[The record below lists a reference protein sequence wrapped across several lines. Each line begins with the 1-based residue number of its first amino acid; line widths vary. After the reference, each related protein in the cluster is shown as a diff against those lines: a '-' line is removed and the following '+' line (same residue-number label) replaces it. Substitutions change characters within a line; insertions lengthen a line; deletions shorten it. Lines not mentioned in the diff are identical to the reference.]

1 MNIDN
6 SNQNNEME
14 VQSSSNSDLNLYDP
28 SGDEMDKAKE
38 QTHDVAELY
47 LKGVSFKQMGAL
59 YNDNNHKFI
68 LNSKDF
74 NKKKYSDLYKG
85 SDKDW
90 DILQNELNTKYKHLE
105 DGEYGPKPLVGV
117 TEGEMAFQPGTLAYF
132 NQERANRVSE
142 PVAPETKRWGFT
154 HPEAGELRF
163 DPSDIARQKG
173 VVKIYDPDTGDYKT
187 ENISRWQY
195 FTEFFNPSTKIVIE
209 QNPVDSEDYTMAI
222 VKPSDMRFHMG
233 DKEQMTVWGAKK
245 KYGTPF
251 IQYPLGILNGLVF
264 ETGEAVGR
272 IGQSIS
278 SLGAGDVEDPNDLSG
293 FWSGWANMFSGL
305 SYKPTQEVESAGFFG
320 SGAAFGYNMSKLI
333 SMLVPQRAAAKVAMG
348 LTQKV
353 ASKLALKVGK
363 KAVSRI
369 GRYSSTTVG
378 STQASSAMF
387 EEGIDNNVNR
397 KTAAWMTLAALPAVA
412 VTEYLIGSKWIAGQ
426 LDDNFTQTGIRDAAR
441 RSFRKVKDNIP
452 KQSLSKSTRA
462 FNKQFTF
469 EAAKEMSKRVGRGA
483 VKGGKGIGS
492 GIRTGFD
499 IASKAPVTKGAI
511 REGAQ
516 EGLEEVY
523 YVGLQA
529 AHDDFWAENEYARP
543 GQGLFGTE
551 WYSSEE
557 WTRIFE
563 NALAGGIAGG
573 FADPMFAAMDSGMN
587 KATLDGFLTGFQDGF
602 KRQPLEEY
610 LLDNM
615 QSDEDVRKLFRIG
628 NKMHRTGK
636 FASTME
642 SVMGEKVF
650 NDELDALNGQ
660 EIKAED
666 MEGLD
671 HDFKINNMND
681 LAFYQF
687 MQNANYILDGMRIAG
702 VTPKNAKE
710 KLKGYNG
717 EEDLFRKAID
727 LGYRINRANQEH
739 EKLQNE
745 YTEAEKTGDPEVIK
759 GIEEKMQRNRKDVE
773 GMNNLLGYLTN
784 PVEGGM
790 SQAYYDRIFQT
801 FMSQHGKEYTIE
813 ELNNL
818 KDNKDFQEFKQNYV
832 NDIKSRRDE
841 IANIDKEIQEHEAEI
856 SAIFRDMDAEADGDP
871 AIPSTKSTHEGT
883 GKTYGELRENAAKW
897 VDTLSEK
904 ISKSKIS
911 RSDLSQ
917 KSQEII
923 DGLALEMKLF
933 DGTAKNYGID
943 PSHFTNTLQKLN
955 KLGTQFSS
963 IGSQSEKSDQ
973 DLARDA
979 EKEFLYGELI
989 QGLKVLNDKINR
1001 DEITNDDKLYL
1012 EQLLKKKEKT
1022 EETIFANNA
1031 LDHLQKQTGH
1041 NYINGDTTDAEG
1053 NLIPGSKIDE
1063 QTVNDYKEFL
1073 ANPGVEMSPQLKQL
1087 LTPTSSNELLKRGT
1101 GIYTFGET
1109 GAEGQAPNV
1118 TQVSTRKQMPDGRI
1132 AQFDVYKDR
1141 TEVSF
1146 VNKDGSLSDPRT
1158 VKSKN
1163 TSEDYNPLS
1172 NPLENLDNAYKQA
1185 QEMEGGETHDAPP
1198 YFRFDTI
1205 EEAFGKTAES
1215 RKIKENARR
1224 IAFTI
1229 HNVEVME
1236 HIKLIIAEEFYSS
1249 LPEDAAQKLEEL
1261 NDLLIETGNF
1271 AEDNILKLTE
1281 QQKEDPKKERTI
1293 DPSDVDENAILE
1305 YEKRR
1310 LEAELKLSELFDLM
1324 PNKDTFMESIM
1335 KYYYKGLGGVVN
1347 YNSNYDTR
1355 DLTSD
1360 EILNINVSDTARMRT
1375 SRSPKAKAET
1385 NYYLKL
1391 VNNLLHRVSSG
1402 NIAEFYQLYNEVI
1415 EEITDLKFPNYNQRE
1430 NVMQAFIN
1438 IVNAKKP
1445 YVHRDDVGNFGII
1458 TSSTAELID
1467 EKNAQFHN
1475 RFPFRGFN
1483 FLGYAGTGKTT
1494 VMTRILL
1501 SILDKYNKIHG
1512 KNGVRGTTKD
1522 ILLVAPS
1529 NKMKETLEKQAEGL
1543 ENISYDIMTY
1553 SDYLKRVNEG
1563 DIKSGDY
1570 GLTAIDESSRITEKE
1585 LAIIHNRLKDGDNAF
1600 LFISDPEQAS
1610 NNEKDHANYNGTAG
1624 QYLVPSDGIVNE
1636 IFRTN
1641 IVDISLLQNSI
1652 SKSIAGG
1659 KALET
1664 KAIDFASTKYNKS
1677 HTKGV
1682 RYFASQDDVISAWIE
1697 DISKAD
1703 NDANDRVLVFATAL
1717 EREQFLERNKEN
1729 PKITSMA
1736 GNVRFVNEKG
1746 AETDSETIQG
1756 EEMPYIYAA
1765 VTEGSTHEAKRVY
1778 KTATSRAEKFVATVG
1793 PSSKS
1798 ELKPDDEILD
1808 LSNKKETAEEI
1819 AEQSKINNAMKAA
1832 ASELGD
1838 IASSFKKPDKK
1849 KESTKE
1855 RKKQTSETKT
1865 KTSKAI
1871 VSTSLDGQE
1880 YMGFSKISF
1889 DLFSK
1894 KNFEPQTSSLDK
1906 KNFIGKTITY
1916 DGRDYNVIGIQRM
1929 KNKGAKGTPIGK
1941 LKKVYILQEVGITD
1955 ESGIKLLSSSKIRKG
1970 HIKDNAP
1977 ISEDPTNNEIKKE
1990 NNKPPVK
1997 YQDET
2002 EREILTSANL
2012 FSKGRLRSIPLVQPI
2027 QSDAKR
2033 QLSSDEL
2040 FNAENIANSIRKI
2053 NSSDELS
2060 IRYFETTP
2068 QEVYIRQ
2075 EDGSYALQYEQD
2087 VLALVNEDGEIVS
2100 YLFNPDNIPDQVSE
2114 EFMGNPVVNKY
2125 YQGLKKIKS
2134 DLQSGKEINIS
2145 GKSELIN
2152 GGYAIYS
2159 NNTDEE
2165 IGLDALKNKLRKQGI
2180 KISTL
2185 KEGFVNDPAS
2195 SDIEIYS
2202 DKINDQVYY
2211 YLLGKYNGLSKSFRI
2226 YLKNDLLKNHKDLQK
2241 KLSNS
2246 LSDIEST
2253 LKKFKKID
2261 LSSFLK
2267 SLSDKDNKLNVFN
2280 QFFEQNKSIFTID
2293 VNGQKQ
2299 IKKDWKDLLYIEG
2312 ENVKIRFA
2320 KDSSSVDIWANDVIK
2335 RLTQIAKYIDQHGY
2349 APMVKSKEG
2358 NFIVGSHIKSD
2369 LKDVMMPQAS
2379 VRYDPTYTDEV
2390 VTANNVQE
2398 NISEDDNTPIDD
2410 TGDDVAFFDEAKH
2423 FVKQSDHSDISDEK
2437 AYLRKLLG
2445 DEIVDNNVGF
2455 EVYQDDNIW
2464 GYVHGLN
2471 LILKSTE
2478 KGTTVKGVA
2487 THEAVHFTLRNMM
2500 TETSRLDILSD
2511 TKKHIE
2517 RQGKYKSKDI
2527 SDKYAEEWLAEAARG
2542 KNKVKSNYT
2551 GLRGKLKQFVDWIS
2565 DLFFNVEVFGNEAF
2579 QYLNDLHNG
2588 KFRDGDIMTQNYG
2601 NETVYLTEETSI
2613 EESESLFEETN
2624 NAELIRWF
2632 GEGKFYAKIKRVVSD
2647 AMIKTSIFSGK
2658 ITNDLGKQKLR
2669 QLSETT
2675 DIIQRIYGSKL
2686 DGVNTDQFNSFK
2698 SFSEAYN
2705 KLGREGLP
2713 QYYYWLLSQPN
2724 MLNLVI
2730 EDIIQR
2736 YDKSEEGVN
2745 KAQKTFNDKN
2755 SISIEQYSSQQ
2766 MKLFLKT
2773 IPKAKPVTKGIG
2785 GVDVE
2790 YVSDENEPFLNY
2802 SKLNQILHDFMLQV
2816 ERDAS
2821 IEDIMHEMYDFVANN
2836 ITGGEVSTQDAET
2849 VQYLASFL
2857 KRMGFLDTPKDSVKQ
2872 SRRQGKTYRKYSPYS
2887 FVYDLNEIAE
2897 YENID
2902 LRDSSD
2908 PIRNKLLEIAR
2919 HHGAML
2925 TSIFQ
2930 HYNNQQTIKFVTITK
2945 KGENSKTEY
2954 GRNVRLSSS
2963 QNENYNQLRQ
2973 SIQKNLY
2980 GEDSE
2985 TLKDSFLQQ
2994 LNEKDDKGNVT
3005 SYYNIDKSTGDVSVQ
3020 DPKSRNKRMV
3030 VLKFDKKTNSY
3041 SFVEDVDQN
3050 IIRKLASFMGMNLSR
3065 AQVGYIYEGKQKAGF
3080 ANRSNFDHKRFAN
3093 MLGHMFQA
3101 AYLSKQEKKI
3111 SFDSGDMLS
3120 RFLSGYLKNQMKLL
3134 DTDGVKINDFID
3146 DLKDMGFKL
3155 GEVNAMLTNLFTK
3168 NAKGDKRYTITQAN
3182 EISKMIDGDRRRPSE
3197 LLQRK
3202 YLQIARKI
3210 AETNSQGHYFITPK
3224 GKQLDPFL
3232 QDMFSFMDYEVM
3244 LMMTDGFTSKDYKNL
3259 DSAEILKAEM
3269 DVFFESALK
3278 GYKYNKVRM
3287 GLNSWG
3293 ESHTKPFVEVAFD
3306 GLFHTSTNSKGHK
3319 EISFSHKKAREAFTI
3334 YFDKMMHESWTSL
3347 NKMKKLI
3354 LDTQNQQ
3361 QAKDT
3366 KRTSDYNQMEKYLK
3380 DIENAINRKGLSYT
3394 PSLKKANDL
3403 MYEYLNKIYI
3413 NSKNEAGLLQYLSRS
3428 GLIQDID
3435 FRYGQDEDGKKS
3447 LRTTVGFH
3455 DDIIN
3460 TNNMERLYEA
3470 KTDKQVREFFD
3481 RIFKNRA
3488 FDLVSKANEM
3498 GMGLP
3503 QILGG
3508 ETNYQRVFNEDK
3520 SINDMMMTYLTASYM
3535 VGESFDTLFAAH
3547 HKQEKDHTSFF
3558 KRMKKNDSSGHKLLT
3573 VDQENPVGYGLP
3585 RYSNTLRILDTT
3597 GQFKELLQ
3605 VFSNLNTEYVATDG
3619 AFIENPIL
3627 ARQRAN
3633 SVGDMLSIVDMHDKT
3648 SKTIDTGID
3657 EDNGLG
3663 VMNKNAGFV
3672 PSQDMMAF
3680 YPKFDQLMKLMLTG
3694 GKSIPGVDQNI
3705 LYDRYRD
3712 SLREGKTFD
3721 EAMDDVYRE
3730 IIAARYVGAGEN
3742 TDNIDLSDLMIS
3754 RIEHLSGIKLPH
3766 GGQNYMNFD
3775 QVMEKYESGNFSDVI
3790 KSRTDNRNTR
3800 VILSHNMDL
3809 RKTDVTMLSQALSAL
3824 AMDMSKAGYGH
3835 EAQEAVRQITRDAFS
3850 KIDEK
3855 YSDNFEKEYRNDAVK
3870 GMRSYKD
3877 ASSLMAK
3884 VASENTSIHIP
3895 TFIGKTLPSFMKNYK
3910 KAINFKTN
3918 GWKLVQAPAFM
3929 MRQYKLQDN
3938 MGNTYYG
3945 SYQEAQ
3951 EYATMNGIDI
3961 NQLEEKGIE
3970 SYRFKK
3976 VDGKWQI
3983 SKPEDVIM
3991 RLPNMEALG
4000 IDPNDRVS
4008 LNELLTLQ
4016 LNGKSINVRQF
4027 VKNKSKDYYMDM
4039 TDGIEALIELLTDAR
4054 LDALSEDG
4062 KQIDMSTFLG
4072 NNYFTK
4078 AIRNLY
4084 KNETDK
4090 EKYVENVQNMIT
4102 DPEEIANWFEKL
4114 LKSTLVTTTR
4124 IPTNNWAANGV
4135 GEIVGLSYDSGSV
4148 IYRSAERTV
4157 LDDSDFDI
4165 DQLTALFQNF
4175 TSLEDT
4181 NMQTEN
4187 NLKNRIQDNFYKS
4200 LMDPDNIALTTM
4212 QMDLDNF
4219 KKLVAKVRGR
4229 RKYYF
4234 NHPATNAEI
4243 THAALTGERMVGYV
4257 ANGLNVFQRIM
4268 SMDPNKRAELIKMD
4282 NISSADKSVFI
4293 DRFRVFSE
4301 LLQTALD
4308 NQNDPIIQFFGLN
4321 PVTSNII
4328 TAMAIEGKTTEEIYK
4343 MLQNEEVSKLIN
4355 EAIRSRRIMNKTAD
4369 ISDHVEAELAKYER
4383 YMSEEGEKTFI
4394 ENWIKNF
4401 KEKREEALNTYY
4413 SLSEDVELAKEGGIK
4428 ENTAEAK
4435 KALNRFLR
4443 NNKELEKEYTEA
4455 DINEMA
4461 ENEYDKLYEKKDTLT
4476 EFNNYIKKGEFIG
4489 RLSTFSLHQGYD
4501 PKQADI
4507 YMKNMMYMDFTGEQI
4522 TDYNNRDAKKVQPI
4536 EEKFKDKE
4544 GYNLHKRGDERIRS
4558 YRDAHT
4564 KMSLINTSINR
4575 VGIQGVI
4582 NRNDMSEAPANF
4594 TFVTNGQHGIDSLIG
4609 FTPEYNGR
4617 KTKVK
4622 HVVPEKIFDNKGKR
4636 IKGKEFAES
4645 LQNEAENISA
4655 EATNM
4660 RAKEVMESNV
4670 KNSNGVIVFTNGNQL
4685 TWEGKEM
4692 KRLANKYG
4700 VPKKYIDINWDIEKI
4715 REKFGKSLVEIH
4727 IATEDKLREAG
4738 KEPMGLKDIN
4748 VVVTGANS
4756 NTLMYESETPFETAL
4771 RREME
4776 IREIGNIKNILHQ
4789 IPSLDLYMNGYVK
4802 ANQMLSKN
4810 LLPFTKMVNDI
4821 AHESFLKRIGQSRF
4835 RSKKQYYAFMD
4846 AFNAVI
4852 LNEHYQENRVKINL
4866 HNLSDYITDDL
4877 QSLRISIDGVRTL
4890 DLGNY
4895 WDANIFSNQFP
4906 EIGDALKFNPEF
4918 KHNYFIQSLSI
4929 QNGKLVVKGAMSMN
4943 DGEINRVMMDAME
4956 IKKSHPELYDA
4967 FKNYT
4972 FIANGISAS
4981 GNSLITFLDES
4992 VYKEISIQYD
5002 RMMTYAQTY
5011 EADPNRTLF
5020 DIRVPLID
5028 KINNTDFPSLVV
5040 AYNEDAAIYHNR
5052 AMQEAGY
5059 NPDIVRKTFYQRDHM
5074 GDVLFQYMAPYKL
5087 NEKTGQYEKMNS
5099 KLSKK
5104 VKLLPLGKYEEG
5116 LTPHEVV
5123 RPENAEQM
5131 LHFENG
5137 STVTI
5142 KKSKHGYQT
5151 TNGYFLNRPAN
5162 IQVAGTKIKV
5172 SSKESKRQDSRYV
5185 SSEHQSARSF
5195 QKTAASN
5202 FIGRLANINGI
5213 QDNVTIV
5220 TNKTSMHPETLS
5232 YIENGVIYFN
5242 VENMRNDTLVHE
5254 FGHIL
5259 MDVGLKANENT
5270 GIYKA
5275 ANRLYDFAKKALDN
5289 QEPIAMKVMNKYPE
5303 LSGVDLIKEIAVT
5316 TLGFRAADGTA
5327 ALINGLGQQE
5337 TGRLINETAKF
5348 ESTFSDE
5355 MSLAQPLTGFSLD
5368 NITLSSSMDDIIN
5381 GLISDLITGKF
5392 GNNREVRNYL
5402 SEVRGLNMENSLTEL
5417 DATRKSNDLSD
5428 VTEQVEELFDSNP
5441 ELANQV
5447 YEALGFKQDLS
5458 KSKQKDATR
5467 FAKKD
5472 KRNIRALSAIN
5483 KWKEKNGVNYNP
5495 QEIYS
5500 RNQKIYSEIGRF
5512 KINNLEEYLQ
5522 NLLTNIK
5529 WNENNNHPIQIS
5541 AYTGSPKGL
5550 KTTGIRFEINPD
5562 SQDILWASSID
5573 VASSRVQNATKDLSK
5588 HPISFTKAP
5597 KTEHLDKIEPNLSNI
5612 ITKQTSKNNELAI
5625 NLRLGNFK
5633 LVYDESVPANIK
5645 NLIDEI
5651 NRKLTYIEPT
5661 LSNTNI
5667 APNNNSRN
5675 NITDIYNEL
5684 NDVSVDKSIERY
5696 TSVYQITPQQK
5707 QQAQRAYAQYI
5718 NDESNLKKHLNDL
5731 SPELQK
5737 LMEPKK
5743 TEYDREISFVDLF
5756 ETKGFDQKVLKKE
5769 LEPHIMPVL
5778 KNHLINMI
5786 NEAIMESGDIGLISF
5801 ISQVKESES
5810 FADLPNNVSYKA
5822 KRFMQEK
5829 NINIDETF
5837 VKNVLLINLD
5847 KLPLDVLFKN
5857 DIYKKDGKY
5866 YATTKSFKS
5875 SGLSTGN
5882 YTKKVSS
5889 WHRLKSYPRGQ
5900 YDATVK
5906 ATFKPNQVGLGKYH
5920 QTDMLDPLS
5929 NNEKT
5934 MYVPEFMSDQDVE
5947 IDLESTVKFN
5957 KDLQLDQN
5965 TLDPFIDRN
5974 KYMSHVDNP
5983 GITNDYFGDK
5993 RLFEEAE
6000 QYFNNNVG
6008 MQKMDTSNMNFDSFK
6023 KYLANKNIQA
6033 SKNLSDYEIG
6043 LLETD
6048 AFKSIIDNDTPVIPS
6063 IENGIRILNIGDN
6076 EIPTQYFSNIAG
6088 MENNYTYIKG
6098 TFDNIIDQVIQ
6109 NEVENGNVI
6118 IYC

>member
-1 MNIDN
+1 
-6 SNQNNEME
+6 
-14 VQSSSNSDLNLYDP
+14 
-28 SGDEMDKAKE
+28 
-38 QTHDVAELY
+38 
-47 LKGVSFKQMGAL
+47 
-59 YNDNNHKFI
+59 
-68 LNSKDF
+68 
-74 NKKKYSDLYKG
+74 
-85 SDKDW
+85 
-90 DILQNELNTKYKHLE
+90 
-105 DGEYGPKPLVGV
+105 
-117 TEGEMAFQPGTLAYF
+117 
-132 NQERANRVSE
+132 
-142 PVAPETKRWGFT
+142 
-154 HPEAGELRF
+154 
-163 DPSDIARQKG
+163 
-173 VVKIYDPDTGDYKT
+173 
-187 ENISRWQY
+187 
-195 FTEFFNPSTKIVIE
+195 
-209 QNPVDSEDYTMAI
+209 
-222 VKPSDMRFHMG
+222 
-233 DKEQMTVWGAKK
+233 
-245 KYGTPF
+245 
-251 IQYPLGILNGLVF
+251 
-264 ETGEAVGR
+264 
-272 IGQSIS
+272 
-278 SLGAGDVEDPNDLSG
+278 
-293 FWSGWANMFSGL
+293 
-305 SYKPTQEVESAGFFG
+305 
-320 SGAAFGYNMSKLI
+320 
-333 SMLVPQRAAAKVAMG
+333 
-348 LTQKV
+348 
-353 ASKLALKVGK
+353 
-363 KAVSRI
+363 
-369 GRYSSTTVG
+369 
-378 STQASSAMF
+378 
-387 EEGIDNNVNR
+387 
-397 KTAAWMTLAALPAVA
+397 
-412 VTEYLIGSKWIAGQ
+412 
-426 LDDNFTQTGIRDAAR
+426 
-441 RSFRKVKDNIP
+441 
-452 KQSLSKSTRA
+452 
-462 FNKQFTF
+462 
-469 EAAKEMSKRVGRGA
+469 
-483 VKGGKGIGS
+483 
-492 GIRTGFD
+492 
-499 IASKAPVTKGAI
+499 
-511 REGAQ
+511 
-516 EGLEEVY
+516 
-523 YVGLQA
+523 
-529 AHDDFWAENEYARP
+529 
-543 GQGLFGTE
+543 
-551 WYSSEE
+551 
-557 WTRIFE
+557 
-563 NALAGGIAGG
+563 
-573 FADPMFAAMDSGMN
+573 
-587 KATLDGFLTGFQDGF
+587 
-602 KRQPLEEY
+602 
-610 LLDNM
+610 
-615 QSDEDVRKLFRIG
+615 
-628 NKMHRTGK
+628 
-636 FASTME
+636 
-642 SVMGEKVF
+642 
-650 NDELDALNGQ
+650 
-660 EIKAED
+660 
-666 MEGLD
+666 
-671 HDFKINNMND
+671 
-681 LAFYQF
+681 
-687 MQNANYILDGMRIAG
+687 
-702 VTPKNAKE
+702 
-710 KLKGYNG
+710 
-717 EEDLFRKAID
+717 
-727 LGYRINRANQEH
+727 
-739 EKLQNE
+739 
-745 YTEAEKTGDPEVIK
+745 
-759 GIEEKMQRNRKDVE
+759 
-773 GMNNLLGYLTN
+773 
-784 PVEGGM
+784 
-790 SQAYYDRIFQT
+790 
-801 FMSQHGKEYTIE
+801 
-813 ELNNL
+813 
-818 KDNKDFQEFKQNYV
+818 
-832 NDIKSRRDE
+832 
-841 IANIDKEIQEHEAEI
+841 
-856 SAIFRDMDAEADGDP
+856 
-871 AIPSTKSTHEGT
+871 
-883 GKTYGELRENAAKW
+883 
-897 VDTLSEK
+897 
-904 ISKSKIS
+904 
-911 RSDLSQ
+911 
-917 KSQEII
+917 
-923 DGLALEMKLF
+923 
-933 DGTAKNYGID
+933 
-943 PSHFTNTLQKLN
+943 
-955 KLGTQFSS
+955 
-963 IGSQSEKSDQ
+963 
-973 DLARDA
+973 
-979 EKEFLYGELI
+979 
-989 QGLKVLNDKINR
+989 
-1001 DEITNDDKLYL
+1001 
-1012 EQLLKKKEKT
+1012 
-1022 EETIFANNA
+1022 
-1031 LDHLQKQTGH
+1031 
-1041 NYINGDTTDAEG
+1041 
-1053 NLIPGSKIDE
+1053 
-1063 QTVNDYKEFL
+1063 
-1073 ANPGVEMSPQLKQL
+1073 
-1087 LTPTSSNELLKRGT
+1087 
-1101 GIYTFGET
+1101 
-1109 GAEGQAPNV
+1109 
-1118 TQVSTRKQMPDGRI
+1118 
-1132 AQFDVYKDR
+1132 
-1141 TEVSF
+1141 
-1146 VNKDGSLSDPRT
+1146 
-1158 VKSKN
+1158 
-1163 TSEDYNPLS
+1163 
-1172 NPLENLDNAYKQA
+1172 
-1185 QEMEGGETHDAPP
+1185 
-1198 YFRFDTI
+1198 
-1205 EEAFGKTAES
+1205 
-1215 RKIKENARR
+1215 
-1224 IAFTI
+1224 
-1229 HNVEVME
+1229 
-1236 HIKLIIAEEFYSS
+1236 
-1249 LPEDAAQKLEEL
+1249 
-1261 NDLLIETGNF
+1261 
-1271 AEDNILKLTE
+1271 
-1281 QQKEDPKKERTI
+1281 
-1293 DPSDVDENAILE
+1293 
-1305 YEKRR
+1305 
-1310 LEAELKLSELFDLM
+1310 
-1324 PNKDTFMESIM
+1324 
-1335 KYYYKGLGGVVN
+1335 
-1347 YNSNYDTR
+1347 
-1355 DLTSD
+1355 
-1360 EILNINVSDTARMRT
+1360 
-1375 SRSPKAKAET
+1375 
-1385 NYYLKL
+1385 
-1391 VNNLLHRVSSG
+1391 
-1402 NIAEFYQLYNEVI
+1402 
-1415 EEITDLKFPNYNQRE
+1415 
-1430 NVMQAFIN
+1430 
-1438 IVNAKKP
+1438 
-1445 YVHRDDVGNFGII
+1445 
-1458 TSSTAELID
+1458 
-1467 EKNAQFHN
+1467 
-1475 RFPFRGFN
+1475 
-1483 FLGYAGTGKTT
+1483 
-1494 VMTRILL
+1494 
-1501 SILDKYNKIHG
+1501 
-1512 KNGVRGTTKD
+1512 
-1522 ILLVAPS
+1522 
-1529 NKMKETLEKQAEGL
+1529 
-1543 ENISYDIMTY
+1543 
-1553 SDYLKRVNEG
+1553 
-1563 DIKSGDY
+1563 
-1570 GLTAIDESSRITEKE
+1570 
-1585 LAIIHNRLKDGDNAF
+1585 
-1600 LFISDPEQAS
+1600 
-1610 NNEKDHANYNGTAG
+1610 
-1624 QYLVPSDGIVNE
+1624 
-1636 IFRTN
+1636 
-1641 IVDISLLQNSI
+1641 
-1652 SKSIAGG
+1652 
-1659 KALET
+1659 
-1664 KAIDFASTKYNKS
+1664 
-1677 HTKGV
+1677 
-1682 RYFASQDDVISAWIE
+1682 
-1697 DISKAD
+1697 
-1703 NDANDRVLVFATAL
+1703 
-1717 EREQFLERNKEN
+1717 
-1729 PKITSMA
+1729 
-1736 GNVRFVNEKG
+1736 
-1746 AETDSETIQG
+1746 
-1756 EEMPYIYAA
+1756 
-1765 VTEGSTHEAKRVY
+1765 
-1778 KTATSRAEKFVATVG
+1778 
-1793 PSSKS
+1793 
-1798 ELKPDDEILD
+1798 
-1808 LSNKKETAEEI
+1808 
-1819 AEQSKINNAMKAA
+1819 
-1832 ASELGD
+1832 
-1838 IASSFKKPDKK
+1838 
-1849 KESTKE
+1849 
-1855 RKKQTSETKT
+1855 
-1865 KTSKAI
+1865 
-1871 VSTSLDGQE
+1871 
-1880 YMGFSKISF
+1880 
-1889 DLFSK
+1889 
-1894 KNFEPQTSSLDK
+1894 
-1906 KNFIGKTITY
+1906 
-1916 DGRDYNVIGIQRM
+1916 
-1929 KNKGAKGTPIGK
+1929 
-1941 LKKVYILQEVGITD
+1941 
-1955 ESGIKLLSSSKIRKG
+1955 
-1970 HIKDNAP
+1970 
-1977 ISEDPTNNEIKKE
+1977 
-1990 NNKPPVK
+1990 
-1997 YQDET
+1997 
-2002 EREILTSANL
+2002 
-2012 FSKGRLRSIPLVQPI
+2012 
-2027 QSDAKR
+2027 
-2033 QLSSDEL
+2033 
-2040 FNAENIANSIRKI
+2040 
-2053 NSSDELS
+2053 
-2060 IRYFETTP
+2060 
-2068 QEVYIRQ
+2068 
-2075 EDGSYALQYEQD
+2075 
-2087 VLALVNEDGEIVS
+2087 
-2100 YLFNPDNIPDQVSE
+2100 
-2114 EFMGNPVVNKY
+2114 
-2125 YQGLKKIKS
+2125 
-2134 DLQSGKEINIS
+2134 
-2145 GKSELIN
+2145 
-2152 GGYAIYS
+2152 
-2159 NNTDEE
+2159 
-2165 IGLDALKNKLRKQGI
+2165 
-2180 KISTL
+2180 
-2185 KEGFVNDPAS
+2185 
-2195 SDIEIYS
+2195 
-2202 DKINDQVYY
+2202 
-2211 YLLGKYNGLSKSFRI
+2211 
-2226 YLKNDLLKNHKDLQK
+2226 
-2241 KLSNS
+2241 
-2246 LSDIEST
+2246 
-2253 LKKFKKID
+2253 
-2261 LSSFLK
+2261 
-2267 SLSDKDNKLNVFN
+2267 
-2280 QFFEQNKSIFTID
+2280 
-2293 VNGQKQ
+2293 
-2299 IKKDWKDLLYIEG
+2299 
-2312 ENVKIRFA
+2312 
-2320 KDSSSVDIWANDVIK
+2320 
-2335 RLTQIAKYIDQHGY
+2335 
-2349 APMVKSKEG
+2349 
-2358 NFIVGSHIKSD
+2358 
-2369 LKDVMMPQAS
+2369 MMPQAS

-2410 TGDDVAFFDEAKH
+2410 TGDDISFFDEAQH
-2423 FVKQSDHSDISDEK
+2423 SVKQSDHSDISDET

-2445 DEIVDNNVGF
+2445 DEVVDNNVEF
-2455 EVYQDDNIW
+2455 EVYQGDNIW

-2471 LILKSTE
+2471 LILRSTE
-2478 KGTTVKGVA
+2478 KGTTVKGIA

-2551 GLRGKLKQFVDWIS
+2551 GLKGKLKQFVDWIS

-2624 NAELIRWF
+2624 NEELIRWF
-2632 GEGKFYAKIKRVVSD
+2632 GEGKFYAKIKRAVSD

-2658 ITNDLGKQKLR
+2658 ITNDLGKQQLR

-2698 SFSEAYN
+2698 SFTDAYN
-2705 KLGREGLP
+2705 RLGREGLP

-2736 YDKSEEGVN
+2736 HDKSEEGVN

-2802 SKLNQILHDFMLQV
+2802 SKLNQILHDFMLQAD
-2816 ERDAS
+2816 RNAS

-2872 SRRQGKTYRKYSPYS
+2872 SRRQGKTYRKYSSYS
-2887 FVYDLNEIAE
+2887 FIYDLNEIAE

-2930 HYNNQQTIKFVTITK
+2930 HYNNQQTIKFVSITK

-3050 IIRKLASFMGMNLSR
+3050 IIRKLASFVGMNLSR

-3111 SFDSGDMLS
+3111 SFDSGDILS
-3120 RFLSGYLKNQMKLL
+3120 RSLSEYLHNQMKLL

-3182 EISKMIDGDRRRPSE
+3182 EVSKMIDGNKRRPSE

-3259 DSAEILKAEM
+3259 DAAEILKAEM
-3269 DVFFESALK
+3269 DIFFESALK

-3293 ESHTKPFVEVAFD
+3293 ESHSKPFVEVAFD

-3413 NSKNEAGLLQYLSRS
+3413 NSKNEADLLQYLSRS
-3428 GLIQDID
+3428 GLIQGID
-3435 FRYGQDEDGKKS
+3435 FRYGKDEDGKKS

-3488 FDLVSKANEM
+3488 SDLVSKANEM

-3503 QILGG
+3503 QILDG

-3535 VGESFDTLFAAH
+3535 VGESFDTLFAGH

-3558 KRMKKNDSSGHKLLT
+3558 KRMKKNDSSGYKVLT
-3573 VDQENPVGYGLP
+3573 VDPDNPVGFGLP
-3585 RYSNTLRILDTT
+3585 KYSNTLRILDTT

-3619 AFIENPIL
+3619 AFIELGIH
-3627 ARQRAN
+3627 ARLRAN

-3730 IIAARYVGAGEN
+3730 IIVARYVGAGEN

-3766 GGQNYMNFD
+3766 GDQNYMNFD

-3809 RKTDVTMLSQALSAL
+3809 RKTDVTMLSQAFSAL

-3929 MRQYKLQDN
+3929 MRQYKLQDD

-3951 EYATMNGIDI
+3951 EYAIMNGIDI

-3976 VDGKWQI
+3976 VNGKWQI
-3983 SKPEDVIM
+3983 SKPEDVVM

-4187 NLKNRIQDNFYKS
+4187 NLKNRIQDNFHKS

-4219 KKLVAKVRGR
+4219 KKLVAKVRGK

-4243 THAALTGERMVGYV
+4243 THAALAGERMVGYV
-4257 ANGLNVFQRIM
+4257 ANGLNVFHRIM

-4308 NQNDPIIQFFGLN
+4308 NQNDPVIQFFGLN

-4355 EAIRSRRIMNKTAD
+4355 QATRSRRIMNKTAD
-4369 ISDHVEAELAKYER
+4369 ISDYVEAALAKYER

-4394 ENWIKNF
+4394 ENWINNF
-4401 KEKREEALNTYY
+4401 KERQQYFLDTYY
-4413 SLSEDVELAKEGGIK
+4413 SLSEDVELAKETGIK
-4428 ENTAEAK
+4428 ENITQAY
-4435 KALNRFLR
+4435 KALNYFVK
-4443 NNKELEKEYTEA
+4443 NNEELSKEYTEA

-4461 ENEYDKLYEKKDTLT
+4461 ENEYDKLYDKKDTLV

-4507 YMKNMMYMDFTGEQI
+4507 YMKNMMYIDFTGEKI
-4522 TDYNNRDAKKVQPI
+4522 TDYNNRDAKKVQTI

-4582 NRNDMSEAPANF
+4582 NRNNMSEAPANF

-4617 KTKVK
+4617 QTKVK
-4622 HVVPEKIFDNKGKR
+4622 HVIPEKIFDNKGKR

-4670 KNSNGVIVFTNGNQL
+4670 KNSNGVVVFTNGNQL

-4700 VPKKYIDINWDIEKI
+4700 VPINYIDINWELDQI
-4715 REKFGKSLVEIH
+4715 REKFGESLVETH
-4727 IATEDKLREAG
+4727 KATEDRLRLAG
-4738 KEPMGLKDIN
+4738 KKPIGLKDIN

-4776 IREIGNIKNILHQ
+4776 IREIGNIKDILHQ

-4810 LLPFTKMVNDI
+4810 LLPFTKMVQDI
-4821 AHESFLKRIGQSRF
+4821 AHESFLKRIGQDRF

-4846 AFNAVI
+4846 AFNAAI
-4852 LNEHYQENRVKINL
+4852 LNEHYQENRVKIDL
-4866 HNLSDYITDDL
+4866 SNLSDYITRDL
-4877 QSLRISIDGVRTL
+4877 ETLKISIEGVRDL

-4895 WDANIFSNQFP
+4895 WDANIFANQFP

-4956 IKKSHPELYDA
+4956 IKKAHPELYDA

-4992 VYKEISIQYD
+4992 VYKEISVQYD

-5028 KINNTDFPSLVV
+5028 KINNTDFPSLVI
-5040 AYNEDAAIYHNR
+5040 AYNEDAALYHNR
-5052 AMQEAGY
+5052 EMQEAGY
-5059 NPDIVRKTFYQRDHM
+5059 NPDIVKKTFYQRDHM
-5074 GDVLFQYMAPYKL
+5074 GDILFQYMAPHKL

-5104 VKLLPLGKYEEG
+5104 VKILPLGKYENG

-5172 SSKESKRQDSRYV
+5172 SLKESKRQDSRYV

-5202 FIGRLANINGI
+5202 FISRLANINGI

-5368 NITLSSSMDDIIN
+5368 NITMSSSMDDIIN
-5381 GLISDLITGKF
+5381 GLISDLMTGKF
-5392 GNNREVRNYL
+5392 GNYPEVRNYL

-5447 YEALGFKQDLS
+5447 YEALGFQGNINLGSNLKNTGKTEKELIEYLKEKYPEIKLDISNNPIWEKNSDIVKNQEEYNKEVNYRLKAVEILSSDKAKQVFDKGNKNNWNLDKILTELAIPKEQKQLLLDLGIKDREQLAVELASKYAFTVEMNVVFEKVYGIEQENIPYLINYTRNDVKYKNNSDWSYKEVQINTPLIEPSIKGHTEPFDNANGIGWIRVCTNEKTGEVEIQEIQSDLFQKGRDKEQLTKLS
-5458 KSKQKDATR
+5458 KEIDIHAEKENRLYVTKDYFYSKGNVIQD
-5467 FAKKD
+5467 
-5472 KRNIRALSAIN
+5472 
-5483 KWKEKNGVNYNP
+5483 
-5495 QEIYS
+5495 
-5500 RNQKIYSEIGRF
+5500 
-5512 KINNLEEYLQ
+5512 Q
-5522 NLLTNIK
+5522 NDFFGSKLILID
-5529 WNENNNHPIQIS
+5529 ENNNEIGAANRMMGSKGKYWLYDSDKLLEKDKIQNQFLQLLNKDNNWVAFFIKS
-5541 AYTGSPKGL
+5541 TVQHFAKQGYTTIKFPKGETAA
-5550 KTTGIRFEINPD
+5550 KIQGHETFADKIRKIDKEIEDHDLWVKKYKQGLYTLEGEINDLKLLP
-5562 SQDILWASSID
+5562 I
-5573 VASSRVQNATKDLSK
+5573 KDRERQGL
-5588 HPISFTKAP
+5588 
-5597 KTEHLDKIEPNLSNI
+5597 LDKKQKLKSQNLVETKPIEAFYEINVGNI
-5612 ITKQTSKNNELAI
+5612 LNKQYGKGNIKITTDEHGSQWSKLEVDPTRDLANI
-5625 NLRLGNFK
+5625 LLQK
-5633 LVYDESVPANIK
+5633 DEANRIIGQANIK
-5645 NLIDEI
+5645 AMTVLVDAVNKKGDTIPHEYAHHYIAWFRNTPIVKEGIKRFKSEEALVQAIGEQVVKQKGEAYNWWKKFTNWILNLMSDKQLLQVLTDSFL
-5651 NRKLTYIEPT
+5651 NRQNLNDFT
-5661 LSNTNI
+5661 
-5667 APNNNSRN
+5667 
-5675 NITDIYNEL
+5675 YNEV
-5684 NDVSVDKSIERY
+5684 NSE
-5696 TSVYQITPQQK
+5696 QK

-5718 NDESNLKKHLNDL
+5718 NDESNSKKHLNDL

-5737 LMEPKK
+5737 LIEPKK
-5743 TEYDREISFVDLF
+5743 TEYDREISLVDLF

-5778 KNHLINMI
+5778 KNHLTNMI
-5786 NEAIMESGDIGLISF
+5786 NEVLMESGDIGLISF

-5810 FADLPNNVSYKA
+5810 FADLPNNISYKA
-5822 KRFMQEK
+5822 KGFMQEK
-5829 NINIDETF
+5829 NINIDEIF
-5837 VKNVLLINLD
+5837 VKNVLLTNLD

-5866 YATTKSFKS
+5866 YAKTKSFKS

-5882 YTKKVSS
+5882 YNKKVSS

-5900 YDATVK
+5900 YDATIK

-5934 MYVPEFMSDQDVE
+5934 MYAPEFISDQDVE

-5974 KYMSHVDNP
+5974 KYMSDVDNP

-6008 MQKMDTSNMNFDSFK
+6008 MQNMDTSNMNFDSFK

-6033 SKNLSDYEIG
+6033 SKNLSNYEIG

-6088 MENNYTYIKG
+6088 MKNKYTYIKG